1 MSSALRKGWC
11 PSARRPMMSGD
22 GLILRLSVDDG
33 VVTPALAHRLAH
45 LSRRYGNGLL
55 DLSSRANLQLRGVT
69 DATLPALQTE
79 LRKLGLLEADE
90 APPVARNILVSPLA
104 GIDPQA
110 VLDIGPC
117 VGALRQRL
125 QHDGALHR
133 LSAKFG
139 FIVDDGGALSVA
151 AEKADVS
158 FLAQRGASDPYF
170 LVCLAGEPAG
180 ECAIDALADVGLRIA
195 RVFLQSR
202 EAVDQR
208 MSDHV
213 RRRGIK
219 LIAERAGLAKTAAE
233 IAGGRSPRPIGAF
246 RVGAH
251 QVLGLGIAFGRLD
264 AAQLAKLAEVAEAC
278 RGALRLTPWRAILI
292 VGAAPPSAAQ
302 LADAGLIFADDD
314 PLRAVAACPGAP
326 RCASGTTPTQDDARR
341 IAPLARQLKAHGI
354 AVHVSGCAKGCAYSA
369 AAPVTFVGRDGR
381 YDLVRDGRAGDTA
394 VATSLESSQLSL
406 VLQQL
411 VAKADA

>member
-11 PSARRPMMSGD
+11 PSALRPMASGD
-22 GLILRLSVDDG
+22 GLIVRLSVENG
-33 VVTPALAHRLAH
+33 VVTPALARTLTR
-45 LSRRYGNGLL
+45 LSRQYGNGLL
-55 DLSSRANLQLRGVT
+55 DLSSRANLQFRGVT
-69 DATLPALQTE
+69 ETTLPALQAE
-79 LRKLGLLEADE
+79 LYTLGLLEADE
-90 APPVARNILVSPLA
+90 APPVARSILVSPLA

-117 VGALRQRL
+117 VQALRQRL
-125 QHDGALHR
+125 QHDGALHQ

-151 AEKADVS
+151 GEKADVS
-158 FLAQRGASDPYF
+158 FLARRGASEPYF

-180 ECAIDALADVGLRIA
+180 ECEIHALADVGLRIVS
-195 RVFLQSR
+195 VFLQLR

-208 MSDHV
+208 MADHGG
-213 RRRGIK
+213 RGGIK
-219 LIAERAGLAKTAAE
+219 IIAERAGLTKTATK
-233 IAGGRSPRPIGAF
+233 IADDPSPRPIGAF

-251 QVLGLGIAFGRLD
+251 NVLGLGIAFGRLD
-264 AAQLAKLAEVAEAC
+264 AAQLEKLAEVAEAS
-278 RGALRLTPWRAILI
+278 GGTLRLTPWRAILI
-292 VGAAPPSAAQ
+292 VGAEPPDAAQ
-302 LADAGLIFADDD
+302 LADAGLIFAEDD

-326 RCASGTTPTQDDARR
+326 RCLSGTTPTQDDARR
-341 IAPLARQLKAHGI
+341 IAPLARQLRARGI
-354 AVHVSGCAKGCAYSA
+354 AVHVSGCAKGCAHSA

-381 YDLVRDGRAGDTA
+381 YDLVRNGAAGDTA
-394 VATSLESSQLSL
+394 VATGFESDQLPL

>member
-11 PSARRPMMSGD
+11 PSALRPMASGD
-22 GLILRLSVDDG
+22 GLIVRLSVRDG
-33 VVTPALAHRLAH
+33 IVTPALGQTLAR
-45 LSRRYGNGLL
+45 LSRQHGNGLL

-69 DATLPALQTE
+69 ETTLPALQAE
-79 LRKLGLLEADE
+79 LRTLGLLEADA

-117 VGALRQRL
+117 VQALRQRL
-125 QHDGALHR
+125 EHDDALHR

-139 FIVDDGGALSVA
+139 FVVDDGGALSVA
-151 AEKADVS
+151 GEKADVS
-158 FLAQRGASDPYF
+158 FLAQHGASAPYF

-180 ECAIDALADVGLRIA
+180 ECAIHALADVGLRIA
-195 RVFLQSR
+195 HAFLQLR
-202 EAVDQR
+202 DVVDQR
-208 MSDHV
+208 MADHV
-213 RRRGIK
+213 RGNGIGV
-219 LIAERAGLAKTAAE
+219 IAARAGLTKTAAK
-233 IAGGRSPRPIGAF
+233 IAHDPSPRPIGAF

-251 QVLGLGIAFGRLD
+251 YALGPGIAFGRLD
-264 AAQLAKLAEVAEAC
+264 AAQLEKLAKIAEAS

-292 VGAAPPSAAQ
+292 VGAEPPDAAQ
-302 LADAGLIFADDD
+302 LADAGLIFAEDD

-341 IAPLARQLKAHGI
+341 IAPLARQLKARGI
-354 AVHVSGCAKGCAYSA
+354 AVHVSGCAKGCAHAA

-381 YDLVRDGRAGDTA
+381 YDLVRHGAASDTA
-394 VATSLESSQLSL
+394 VATGFKGDQLPL
-406 VLQQL
+406 VLQRL